1 MKVYQ
6 VTLVQHETFQGCVKD
21 ANEVLFAM
29 AKSGKEVIKVEFREE
44 RFPTSH
50 GSVASVRV
58 VGEIHY
64 FQNAVRKEEPDRLF
78 GGVRQWYELV

>member
-21 ANEVLFAM
+21 VNEVLFAM

-44 RFPTSH
+44 HFLSAEV
-50 GSVASVRV
+50 SVHV

-78 GGVRQWYELV
+78 GGVRWWYELV